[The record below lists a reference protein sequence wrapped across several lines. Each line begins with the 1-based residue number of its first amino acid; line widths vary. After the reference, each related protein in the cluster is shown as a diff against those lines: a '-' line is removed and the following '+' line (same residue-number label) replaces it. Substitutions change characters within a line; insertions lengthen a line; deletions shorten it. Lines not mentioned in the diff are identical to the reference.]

1 MGLAASGSK
10 RWKRIAI
17 WCAVILAAQSG
28 ASSDFAHNL
37 LGWITGISS
46 DNGPRLHFLAQK
58 VFHIILFGGFG
69 ALVPL
74 PSTRAGWTKVVLGC
88 LILAVGSEMLQ
99 MLSPG
104 RTARKFD
111 VCLNIV
117 ACFVP
122 LLWRAR
128 NRGIA
133 SDAFDS

>member
-1 MGLAASGSK
+1 M
-10 RWKRIAI
+10 I

-37 LGWITGISS
+37 LGSITGVSS
-46 DNGPRLHFLAQK
+46 DAGPRLHFLAQK
-58 VFHIILFGGFG
+58 LFHIVLFGGFG

-74 PSTRAGWTKVVLGC
+74 PTTRAGWTRVIIGC
-88 LILAVGSEMLQ
+88 LILSVGSEMLQ

-111 VCLNIV
+111 VVLNIV

-122 LLWRAR
+122 LYWRAR
-128 NRGIA
+128 NRRIA
-133 SDAFDS
+133 SGAFES